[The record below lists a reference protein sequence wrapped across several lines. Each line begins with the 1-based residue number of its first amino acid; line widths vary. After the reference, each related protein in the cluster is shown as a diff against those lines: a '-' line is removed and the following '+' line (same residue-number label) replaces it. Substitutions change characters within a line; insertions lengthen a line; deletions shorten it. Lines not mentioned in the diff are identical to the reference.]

1 MRREAETIEEE
12 YARYKG
18 YWDTFIR
25 TGTVDP
31 GLNPVIGKSW
41 IKCRNAGTDIYGGKG
56 KLMDDSVFQSIRD
69 ENRDLIET
77 AMPVMKSVY
86 EIIKQ
91 CRLCAGDTRH
101 FADGRDAE

>member
-41 IKCRNAGTDIYGGKG
+41 IKCRNAGTDI
-56 KLMDDSVFQSIRD
+56 
-69 ENRDLIET
+69 
-77 AMPVMKSVY
+77 
-86 EIIKQ
+86 
-91 CRLCAGDTRH
+91 
-101 FADGRDAE
+101 